1 MQSSGTYIP
10 EEFVKDLVKNC
21 TDCKSKDV
29 VEDQG
34 VLVCRDCGVVQ
45 EKIIS
50 EDVEWRNFDNDGP
63 SNSKSDPNR
72 VGGVENTLLRGLDF
86 TTTLEGGSQY
96 AKLQNREA
104 LTSSQRNL
112 LSAISK
118 TTELANRLGLSRN
131 VADLATEFFKR
142 VHDND
147 LNKGS
152 RKTDAFIAACI
163 FIACKKANVSRTI
176 KELCEVSRLER
187 KHVGRCISK
196 IKQAKL
202 AKNTGKHRHKRAQVG
217 TYLRNLERLGKSMG
231 LSPKLQQAA
240 ENAEKKRSQ
249 LCLAEGKQPDTV
261 VSAIILLVVNTLD
274 PSRGLTE
281 HDCEKHASIKA
292 ATIKSTYDLMKKH
305 RDELIPPSSYPNS
318 II

>member
-1 MQSSGTYIP
+1 MQTSGKYIA
-10 EEFVKDLVKNC
+10 EEFVSDLDKVC

-34 VLVCRDCGVVQ
+34 VLVCRDCGVIQ
-45 EKIIS
+45 EVIIS
-50 EDVEWRNFDNDGP
+50 EDVEWRNFDNDGA

-72 VGGVENTLLRGLDF
+72 VGGVENSLLSDLDF

-104 LTSSQRNL
+104 LTTKQRNFFSA
-112 LSAISK
+112 LSKI
-118 TTELANRLGLSRN
+118 TELCSRLGLSRN
-131 VADLATEFFKR
+131 VAELSSEFFKR
-142 VHDND
+142 VHDSD

-163 FIACKKANVSRTI
+163 FIACKKVNVARTI
-176 KELCEVSRLER
+176 KELCEVSHLKR
-187 KHVGRCISK
+187 KHVGRCITK

-202 AKNTGKHRHKRAQVG
+202 AKNTGKHKQKRAPIG

-231 LSPKLQQAA
+231 LSPRLQQAA
-240 ENAEKKRSQ
+240 VLAEKKRSQ

-261 VSAIILLVVNTLD
+261 VSAIILLVVDTLE
-274 PSRGLTE
+274 PSRDLTE
-281 HDCEKHASIKA
+281 DDCAKHATVSA
-292 ATIKSTYDLMKKH
+292 GTIRTTYDLMKKH
-305 RDELIPPSSYPNS
+305 RDELIPPGSYS
-318 II
+318 TI